1 MGKLTKRQKRAKLV
15 GKKNGGWNGMNPS
28 RQFVERICHL
38 YGDVYD
44 DREEDSAPGG
54 LDWKPGQRS
63 LHKSLVSFQ
72 WELDELGIKLT
83 TGKIKKILITGG
95 CWTTERTREVGLLYE
110 TLTTAESEGG
120 QGLSHQAA
128 VKAISS
134 ELELSVG
141 MICMSL
147 PYNRVVYTLDDKSSN
162 AKRCDRSREKRKNA
176 ASNVS
181 NKEVRSHHGGD
192 RP

>member
-1 MGKLTKRQKRAKLV
+1 
-15 GKKNGGWNGMNPS
+15 MNPS
-28 RQFVERICHL
+28 KDFINRICQL
-38 YGDVYD
+38 YGDSYD

-54 LDWKPGQRS
+54 FDWKPGQKS
-63 LHKSLVSFQ
+63 MHKSLGVFQ
-72 WELDELGIKLT
+72 RELDELGIKLT

-162 AKRCDRSREKRKNA
+162 AKRCDRSRQKRKIA
-176 ASNVS
+176 ASNVP
-181 NKEVRSHHGGD
+181 NLEVSAGNGLEGYRSD
-192 RP
+192 

>member
-1 MGKLTKRQKRAKLV
+1 
-15 GKKNGGWNGMNPS
+15 MNPS
-28 RQFVERICHL
+28 RQFVDRICQL
-38 YGDVYD
+38 YGDSYD
-44 DREEDSAPGG
+44 DREEDSSPGG

-63 LHKSLVSFQ
+63 LHKSLISFQ
-72 WELDELGIKLT
+72 RELDELGIKLT

-95 CWTTERTREVGLLYE
+95 CWTTERTREVQYLYE
-110 TLTTAESEGG
+110 QYTEKKENGG

-128 VKAISS
+128 VDAISS

-162 AKRCDRSREKRKNA
+162 AKRCDRSRQKRKIA
-176 ASNVS
+176 ASNVPKS
-181 NKEVRSHHGGD
+181 EAECLD
-192 RP
+192 RAHLRN

>member
-1 MGKLTKRQKRAKLV
+1 
-15 GKKNGGWNGMNPS
+15 MNPS
-28 RQFVERICHL
+28 KDFINRICHL
-38 YGDVYD
+38 YGDTYD
-44 DREEDSAPGG
+44 DREEDSSPGG
-54 LDWKPGQRS
+54 LDWRPGQKS
-63 LHKSLVSFQ
+63 MHKSLGVFQ
-72 WELDELGIKLT
+72 RELDELGIKLT

-128 VKAISS
+128 VDAISS

-162 AKRCDRSREKRKNA
+162 AKRCDRSREKRKIA

-181 NKEVRSHHGGD
+181 N
-192 RP
+192 

>member
-1 MGKLTKRQKRAKLV
+1 
-15 GKKNGGWNGMNPS
+15 MNPS
-28 RQFVERICHL
+28 KDFINRICHL
-38 YGDVYD
+38 YGDTYD
-44 DREEDSAPGG
+44 DREEDSSPGG

-72 WELDELGIKLT
+72 RELAEEGIVLT

-95 CWTTERTREVGLLYE
+95 YWTTERTREVGLLYE

-162 AKRCDRSREKRKNA
+162 AKRCDRSRQKRKTA
-176 ASNVS
+176 ASNVPNS
-181 NKEVRSHHGGD
+181 EVKSPR
-192 RP
+192 R

>member
-1 MGKLTKRQKRAKLV
+1 MGKLTKRQKPDKLE
-15 GKKNGGWNGMNPS
+15 GKKNGGRNCMNPS

-63 LHKSLVSFQ
+63 LHKSLVFFQ
-72 WELDELGIKLT
+72 RELDELGIKLT

-110 TLTTAESEGG
+110 EYIEKKENGG
-120 QGLSHQAA
+120 QGLSHKAA
-128 VKAISS
+128 VERIATELEISS
-134 ELELSVG
+134 AMV
-141 MICMSL
+141 CMSL
-147 PYNRVVYTLDDKSSN
+147 PYQRVVYEVPGKSSN
-162 AKRCDRSREKRKNA
+162 ARRCDRSREKRKMA
-176 ASNVS
+176 GLKSPS
-181 NKEVRSHHGGD
+181 GL
-192 RP
+192 

>member
-1 MGKLTKRQKRAKLV
+1 MK
-15 GKKNGGWNGMNPS
+15 PS
-28 RQFVERICHL
+28 KDFINRICHL
-38 YGDVYD
+38 YGDTYD

-72 WELDELGIKLT
+72 RELAEQGIKLT

-110 TLTTAESEGG
+110 TLTMPEKDGG

-128 VKAISS
+128 VDAIGS

-162 AKRCDRSREKRKNA
+162 AKRCDRSRQKRKIA
-176 ASNVS
+176 ASNVPKS
-181 NKEVRSHHGGD
+181 EVECLD
-192 RP
+192 RAHLRN

>member
-1 MGKLTKRQKRAKLV
+1 
-15 GKKNGGWNGMNPS
+15 MNPS
-28 RQFVERICHL
+28 RQFVDRICQL
-38 YGDVYD
+38 YGDSYD
-44 DREEDSAPGG
+44 DREEDSSPGG
-54 LDWKPGQRS
+54 LDWRPGQKS
-63 LHKSLVSFQ
+63 MHKSLGVFQ
-72 WELDELGIKLT
+72 RELDELGIKLT

-95 CWTTERTREVGLLYE
+95 CWTTERTREVQYLYE
-110 TLTTAESEGG
+110 QYTEKKENGG
-120 QGLSHQAA
+120 RGLSHQAA
-128 VKAISS
+128 VDAISS

-181 NKEVRSHHGGD
+181 N
-192 RP
+192 

>member
-1 MGKLTKRQKRAKLV
+1 
-15 GKKNGGWNGMNPS
+15 MNPS
-28 RQFVERICHL
+28 KDFINRICHL
-38 YGDVYD
+38 YGDTYD
-44 DREEDSAPGG
+44 DREEDSSPGG
-54 LDWKPGQRS
+54 LDWRAGQKS
-63 LHKSLVSFQ
+63 MHKSLGVFQ
-72 WELDELGIKLT
+72 RELDELGIKLT

-110 TLTTAESEGG
+110 ILTTAESEGG

-162 AKRCDRSREKRKNA
+162 AKRCDRSREKRKNT

-181 NKEVRSHHGGD
+181 NKEVRSNHGGD

>member
-1 MGKLTKRQKRAKLV
+1 MGKLTKRQKTAKLV

-44 DREEDSAPGG
+44 DREEDFAPGG

-63 LHKSLVSFQ
+63 FHKSLVFFQ
-72 WELDELGIKLT
+72 RELDELGIKLT

-110 TLTTAESEGG
+110 EYTGEEV
-120 QGLSHQAA
+120 GLSHKAA
-128 VKAISS
+128 VERIAAELEISS
-134 ELELSVG
+134 AMV
-141 MICMSL
+141 CMSL
-147 PYNRVVYTLDDKSSN
+147 PYQRVVYEVPGKSSN
-162 AKRCDRSREKRKNA
+162 AVRCDRSREKRKMA
-176 ASNVS
+176 GLKSS
-181 NKEVRSHHGGD
+181 SGL
-192 RP
+192 

>member
-1 MGKLTKRQKRAKLV
+1 
-15 GKKNGGWNGMNPS
+15 MNPS
-28 RQFVERICHL
+28 KDFVKRICHL

-54 LDWKPGQRS
+54 LDWKPGQKS
-63 LHKSLVSFQ
+63 MHKSLIAFQ
-72 WELDELGIKLT
+72 RELSEDGIILT

-128 VKAISS
+128 ITRISF

-162 AKRCDRSREKRKNA
+162 AKRCDRSRQKRKIA
-176 ASNVS
+176 ASNVPKS
-181 NKEVRSHHGGD
+181 EVKSPR
-192 RP
+192 R